1 MRVKIGGQFLLLL
14 LSLSVVNTARAQ
26 DIQTDYDRNF
36 DLTTIKTFHFL
47 QFDRGSNDPLASN
60 PIVERR
66 IRDYLTASLE
76 AAGLQLSNTPDILIA
91 YYGQL
96 DEQSSWSV
104 TGYGYGAGW
113 RWGGGTGYIDQQTY
127 TVGTVVVDF
136 VSTQTND
143 AVWRATAS
151 RTVDPKKSDKN
162 IRKGA
167 EKLVKQFQKDIRE
180 QVKRK
185 SG

>member
-1 MRVKIGGQFLLLL
+1 MRMRRLGQILLLL
-14 LSLSVVNTARAQ
+14 FSLSVVSTTWAQ
-26 DIQTDYDRNF
+26 DIQTDYDRSF
-36 DLTTIKTFHFL
+36 DLSSIKTFNFL
-47 QFDRGSNDPLASN
+47 QFDRGRNDPLASN

-66 IRDYLTASLE
+66 IRDYLTTALE
-76 AAGLQLSNTPDILIA
+76 AAGMQLSSTPDIVIA

-96 DEQSSWSV
+96 DEQSSWYVS
-104 TGYGYGAGW
+104 GYGYGAGW

-136 VSTQTND
+136 VSTQTKD

-162 IRKGA
+162 IRKGT
-167 EKLVKQFQKDIRE
+167 EKLVKRFQKDVRE
-180 QVKRK
+180 QSKRK
-185 SG
+185 TD